1 MGLSRGRWGA
11 RPQAGVWAG
20 GAEIVSIVGGVKTA
34 RNLAIVGLI
43 ALALTA
49 APGGGPVLD
58 IVLTVLTMAFFAAIG
73 VFGYRLY
80 REHRTFT
87 LDAMDDRRRL
97 IFYGAVG
104 LAFLVFAATPR
115 LFSFGGLGVL
125 AWIAL
130 LGLASFA
137 VFRVFASRY

>member
-1 MGLSRGRWGA
+1 M
-11 RPQAGVWAG
+11 
-20 GAEIVSIVGGVKTA
+20 KTA
-34 RNLAIVGLI
+34 RNIAIVGLI

-49 APGGGPVLD
+49 APGGGPALD

-97 IFYGAVG
+97 IFYAAVG

>member
-1 MGLSRGRWGA
+1 MKA
-11 RPQAGVWAG
+11 
-20 GAEIVSIVGGVKTA
+20 A
-34 RNLAIVGLI
+34 RNFGIVALI

-49 APGGGPVLD
+49 LPGGGPALD
-58 IVLTVLTMAFFAAIG
+58 ILLTVLTMVFFAAIG

-97 IFYGAVG
+97 VFYGAVG
-104 LAFLVFAATPR
+104 VAFLTFAATPR
-115 LFSFGGLGVL
+115 LFGLGVVGVL
-125 AWIAL
+125 TWIAL